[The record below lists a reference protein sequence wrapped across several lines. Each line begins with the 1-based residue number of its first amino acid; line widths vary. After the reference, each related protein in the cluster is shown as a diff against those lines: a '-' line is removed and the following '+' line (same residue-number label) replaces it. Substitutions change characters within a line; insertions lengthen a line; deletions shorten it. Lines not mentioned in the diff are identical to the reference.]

1 MDLFLYLFPIILGV
15 GKKDGR
21 PGHIW
26 GFKPPAQ
33 YNLVSLLLVIL
44 LEHFIILKMQQKRN
58 LKSRDNFSAFAFSE
72 ILSLSHAFAC

>member
-1 MDLFLYLFPIILGV
+1 MDLFLCLLPIILGV
-15 GKKDGR
+15 GKKDGG

-26 GFKPPAQ
+26 GFKPPTQ
-33 YNLVSLLLVIL
+33 YNFVSLLLVIL

-58 LKSRDNFSAFAFSE
+58 LKSRNNFSAFAFSE